1 MAQSRCAGAYQ
12 FYDLHQV
19 IQTVFEW
26 EDAHMHIFEAPKD
39 RFEIVTNARDAY
51 TDYFLEEKISVS
63 AIAERESW
71 VRYVYDMGDDWRHKL
86 TFEKEWK
93 TMTKIMHFYG
103 KRKGTVLQR
112 IPAVSGMANK

>member
-1 MAQSRCAGAYQ
+1 
-12 FYDLHQV
+12 
-19 IQTVFEW
+19 
-26 EDAHMHIFEAPKD
+26 MHIFEAPKD

-93 TMTKIMHFYG
+93 TMTKLCTFMESEREQFYRG
-103 KRKGTVLQR
+103 FRRYLGWRTNDG
-112 IPAVSGMANK
+112 I